1 MPGGHHGKDPD
12 HPDQA
17 DAHSGDHGG
26 HQRIP
31 HAPQAAADDLHRH
44 IDPVP
49 GRHQRHQPHAQRQHL
64 CVIGKKIEEIAPA
77 GHEEQAPQ
85 YGHGQRH
92 PHAEL
97 QAAFDSVIEPGSVV
111 LAHKGHDGDAESVE
125 DEPVHRIQLA
135 HGHPGCDG
143 IGAEAVDGGGDDHV
157 GHRVKHRLQAAG
169 QADAHRPAEH
179 PPVGPELFQVQ
190 PEGPGAAREHR
201 TDQQGADK
209 LGKGSGYRHPGHAHG
224 KHLHE
229 QQVQPHVHKAADN
242 ENIQGPPGIPH
253 GPENGRAHV
262 VDHAGDHGKIYKA
275 KVQGRVGHGVL
286 RRAHQAQ
293 HKGGGGKAK
302 HRHQRPAEGG
312 EDEGRVHRLGKVL
325 LLPGPE
331 ILGDDHRRPGGQ
343 AREKADEQIQD
354 LG

>member
-64 CVIGKKIEEIAPA
+64 CVIGKKIEEIASA

-169 QADAHRPAEH
+169 QADA
-179 PPVGPELFQVQ
+179 QD
-190 PEGPGAAREHR
+190 
-201 TDQQGADK
+201 T
-209 LGKGSGYRHPGHAHG
+209 
-224 KHLHE
+224 
-229 QQVQPHVHKAADN
+229 
-242 ENIQGPPGIPH
+242 EN
-253 GPENGRAHV
+253 
-262 VDHAGDHGKIYKA
+262 
-275 KVQGRVGHGVL
+275 QGRVETRIVRGGTVPLARGAPGKQRRVDGVQIPILRVAAQIVEHGQGHEPVTE
-286 RRAHQAQ
+286 RRGHAAAHRAQ
-293 HKGGGGKAK
+293 
-302 HRHQRPAEGG
+302 
-312 EDEGRVHRLGKVL
+312 
-325 LLPGPE
+325 
-331 ILGDDHRRPGGQ
+331 GGQ
-343 AREKADEQIQD
+343 AEFAVNQHIVAGHVEGQTQHADD
-354 LG
+354 HGHCGRADGAA